1 MYREMRLR
9 YIWFIVAALAI
20 FFAGSI
26 SGERSA
32 RAEESRYDPEE
43 QKFLK
48 LINDYRQDKGLTTL
62 TLSDT
67 LTVASERHSEDMGR
81 HNFFAHESLKSSHFP
96 AGSKPWDRMKLS
108 GYNHPNALMA
118 ENLAAGYESAQQNFE
133 VWRASTSHNENMLEG
148 DLRAIGIARVNVPGS
163 KHGWYWTTNFG
174 SEAGSPSS
182 EKKQEQ
188 QGSEETSSDE
198 QKAKADE
205 EARDLEPEDRDGIE
219 NGSMNDDDGVWQQR
233 SAKEGKKLLRNEAA
247 RLGGYNRA
255 KDEISQKIR
264 VQEGQNNKLVY
275 KVHILTK
282 ERERPADFLLV
293 RFTDEAG
300 KHLATAKSRTSAD
313 ARRAGEDGWI
323 RGSVDLSR
331 FAGKTVN
338 VGFFAKTDGERPT
351 TFYIDDVALR

>member
-1 MYREMRLR
+1 MMYREMRLR

-20 FFAGSI
+20 LFAGSI
-26 SGERSA
+26 SGERSV

-48 LINDYRQDKGLTTL
+48 LINDYRQGKGLTTL
-62 TLSDT
+62 ILSDT

-133 VWRASTSHNENMLEG
+133 VWQASPGHNENMLKG
-148 DLRAIGIARVNVPGS
+148 DLRGIGIARVNVPGS
-163 KHGWYWTTNFG
+163 KHSWYWTTNFG
-174 SEAGSPSS
+174 SEAG
-182 EKKQEQ
+182 
-188 QGSEETSSDE
+188 DE
-198 QKAKADE
+198 QKAPDKADE

-219 NGSMNDDDGVWQQR
+219 NGSMNDDDGVWKQR

-275 KVHILTK
+275 KVRILTK

-300 KHLATAKSRTSAD
+300 KHLATAKSRTSTD

-323 RGSVDLSR
+323 RGSADLSR
-331 FAGKTVN
+331 FAGEEVN